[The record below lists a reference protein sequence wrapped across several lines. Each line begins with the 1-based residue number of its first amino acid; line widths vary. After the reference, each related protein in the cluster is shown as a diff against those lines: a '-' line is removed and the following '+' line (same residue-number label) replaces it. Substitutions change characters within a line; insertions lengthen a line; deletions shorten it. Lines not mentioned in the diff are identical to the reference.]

1 MNYLEIINGA
11 LIIDMIIM
19 IGYMY
24 GYSIGI
30 FTSVLSKWYQSF
42 GLGAVL
48 SDVTVIVLCVAI
60 SKFIYP
66 YFFSKFNI
74 FKWIGLAVGIQIVHD
89 FIFGYII
96 STFDIGKSPIL
107 NIFKSYIKNGGYY
120 IIFID
125 SIMIISTIII
135 MDFLQK
141 FSKDTNIFILIL
153 LLYILTYILYS
164 F

>member
-11 LIIDMIIM
+11 LIIDMVVM
-19 IGYMY
+19 ISYIY
-24 GYSIGI
+24 GYSLGI

-48 SDVTVIVLCVAI
+48 SDVTVIVLCVVI

-74 FKWIGLAVGIQIVHD
+74 LNLIGLAVSIQIIHD

-120 IIFID
+120 IILVD
-125 SIMIISTIII
+125 SFMIISTILI
-135 MDFLQK
+135 MKYLEK
-141 FSKDTNIFILIL
+141 FSKDINIFILIL
-153 LLYILTYILYS
+153 SLYILTYILYS